1 MADFGGSGPTIPP
14 SAGED
19 FGLMEHEALRQ
30 RMRHDGHRPPD
41 RPKRPRFGLL
51 RRIVRLIRG
60 GGD

>member
-1 MADFGGSGPTIPP
+1 MPYSAPP
-14 SAGED
+14 PVGED
-19 FGLMEHEALRQ
+19 FGRMENEALRQ

-51 RRIVRLIRG
+51 RRIISILRG